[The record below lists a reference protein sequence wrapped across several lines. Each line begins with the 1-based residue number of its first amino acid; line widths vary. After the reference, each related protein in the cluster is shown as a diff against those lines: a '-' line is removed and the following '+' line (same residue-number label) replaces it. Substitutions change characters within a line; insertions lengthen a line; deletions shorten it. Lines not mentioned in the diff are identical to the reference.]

1 MACSNSKKTSRKQ
14 RVVNPARARHGAKS
28 NGRDRASTLA
38 PPVVGSKKSY
48 PISPTPCPQEEEE
61 SRAQRATHRQTQ
73 FPAPHPRP
81 HNNLFSPPLA
91 PSHAT
96 PRNLPR

>member
-1 MACSNSKKTSRKQ
+1 AATARKTSREQ
-14 RVVNPARARHGAKS
+14 RVVSPGRARHGAKS

-38 PPVVGSKKSY
+38 PPVVGSKKSC
-48 PISPTPCPQEEEE
+48 PVSPPVGQKRREQ
-61 SRAQRATHRQTQ
+61 SSAGSAHRQTQ
-73 FPAPHPRP
+73 FPAPSPHPRP

>member
-1 MACSNSKKTSRKQ
+1 MASSNSKKTSRKQ
-14 RVVNPARARHGAKS
+14 RVVNPCRARHGAKS

-38 PPVVGSKKSY
+38 LPASRGVQKELSCLSPVHHKR
-48 PISPTPCPQEEEE
+48 EL
-61 SRAQRATHRQTQ
+61 AQRATHRQTQ
-73 FPAPHPRP
+73 FPAPPHPRP